1 MPNAKLRKSSSLK
14 PDTDLGRLNLRSYV
28 DSKRKQTQKERKEY
42 EKKFLARHKTPKAK
56 RQESSSLYKPE
67 PPKIKVDRNK
77 ERKEYEQKY
86 LARYQKQRNAKSKKK
101 K

>member
-42 EKKFLARHKTPKAK
+42 EKNTNISFL
-56 RQESSSLYKPE
+56 LD
-67 PPKIKVDRNK
+67 IKH
-77 ERKEYEQKY
+77 RKQSDK
-86 LARYQKQRNAKSKKK
+86 NHPI
-101 K
+101 